1 VISPAAAT
9 HLFFRRVPCFTSQ
22 GQTFILQLVLL
33 DQYGNVATNDTS
45 EVTLSLGKHPASGV
59 LSGTLS
65 VAVVNGVAT
74 FKDLSLS
81 APGLY
86 TLVAT
91 DSNAALT
98 ATSVRFC
105 IASDNQR
112 VGGPRHGCRDQF

>member
-1 VISPAAAT
+1 
-9 HLFFRRVPCFTSQ
+9 
-22 GQTFILQLVLL
+22 
-33 DQYGNVATNDTS
+33 VATNDTS
-45 EVTLSLGKHPASGV
+45 QVTLSLGMHPASAV
-59 LSGTLS
+59 LSGTQS

-74 FKDLSLS
+74 FNDLSLS

-112 VGGPRHGCRDQF
+112 VAALRHGYGRCPILTSL